1 MLAVNYTELR
11 GNMKKC
17 MDKVSDD
24 FETLIV
30 TRKKNKNIVMIS
42 EETYNNMMENMH
54 LIGNEE
60 NYKWLMESKRQLKEG
75 MLQMKELI
83 EVSEDE

>member
-1 MLAVNYTELR
+1 MLAVNDTEL
-11 GNMKKC
+11 K
-17 MDKVSDD
+17 
-24 FETLIV
+24 
-30 TRKKNKNIVMIS
+30 
-42 EETYNNMMENMH
+42 ENVH

>member
-1 MLAVNYTELR
+1 
-11 GNMKKC
+11 MKEC

-60 NYKWLMESKRQLKEG
+60 NYKWLMESKRQLEEG

>member
-1 MLAVNYTELR
+1 
-11 GNMKKC
+11 
-17 MDKVSDD
+17 
-24 FETLIV
+24 
-30 TRKKNKNIVMIS
+30 
-42 EETYNNMMENMH
+42 MMENMH

-60 NYKWLMESKRQLKEG
+60 NYKWLMESKRQLEEG

>member
-1 MLAVNYTELR
+1 
-11 GNMKKC
+11 
-17 MDKVSDD
+17 MDKFSDD

-60 NYKWLMESKRQLKEG
+60 NYKWLMESKRQLEEG

>member
-1 MLAVNYTELR
+1 MIL
-11 GNMKKC
+11 
-17 MDKVSDD
+17 
-24 FETLIV
+24 
-30 TRKKNKNIVMIS
+30 KNKNIVMIS

-60 NYKWLMESKRQLKEG
+60 NYKWLMESKRQLEEG